1 MKKIVHVA
9 AAVITRPDGSVL
21 LGQRAPDTFY
31 PGYWEF
37 PGGKVEPGETP
48 RDALIREL
56 DEELG
61 MRVDAAYP
69 WITREHV
76 YEHAHVSLHFFEV
89 TAWRGEIHDR
99 VHSALSWQQAGAMDV
114 GPMLPANG
122 PILKALRLPR
132 VCGITHAGEIGID
145 AQLAR
150 LEAALAGGLR
160 LVQIREPALPDADCE
175 RFARAVVERCHAAGA
190 LAVVNGDAALA
201 RRIGADGVHLG
212 EDDGDIAAARTLLG
226 PGAIIGA
233 SCYDHLQ
240 LAQRAVAA
248 GASYVAFGAFFPSR
262 SKATTRRAHPQL
274 LRDAT
279 ALGVPRVAIGG
290 LTADNSTALVE
301 AGADLL
307 AVISG
312 VFAADDP
319 LAALC
324 AYRACFD
331 VAPTPARP

>member
-61 MRVDAAYP
+61 MRVDTAYP

-201 RRIGADGVHLG
+201 RRIGADGLHLPARSLMAA
-212 EDDGDIAAARTLLG
+212 DGRPDFEWV
-226 PGAIIGA
+226 GA
-233 SCYDHLQ
+233 SCHS
-240 LAQRAVAA
+240 RAELEQAAALELDYALLGAVRPTQSHPERASLGWPAFGELIVRLPLPVFALGGLSAGDLETAKAA
-248 GASYVAFGAFFPSR
+248 GAHGVAGIRGIWQA
-262 SKATTRRAHPQL
+262 
-274 LRDAT
+274 
-279 ALGVPRVAIGG
+279 
-290 LTADNSTALVE
+290 
-301 AGADLL
+301 
-307 AVISG
+307 
-312 VFAADDP
+312 
-319 LAALC
+319 
-324 AYRACFD
+324 
-331 VAPTPARP
+331 

>member
-1 MKKIVHVA
+1 MRKIVHVA

-61 MRVDAAYP
+61 MRVDTAYP

-145 AQLAR
+145 TQLAR

-201 RRIGADGVHLG
+201 RRIGADGLHLPARSLMAA
-212 EDDGDIAAARTLLG
+212 DGRPDFEWV
-226 PGAIIGA
+226 GA
-233 SCYDHLQ
+233 SCHS
-240 LAQRAVAA
+240 RAELEQAAALEFDYALLGAVRPTQSHPERATLGWPAFGELIVRLPLPVFALGGLSAGDLETAKAA
-248 GASYVAFGAFFPSR
+248 GAHGVAGIRGIWQA
-262 SKATTRRAHPQL
+262 
-274 LRDAT
+274 
-279 ALGVPRVAIGG
+279 
-290 LTADNSTALVE
+290 
-301 AGADLL
+301 
-307 AVISG
+307 
-312 VFAADDP
+312 
-319 LAALC
+319 
-324 AYRACFD
+324 
-331 VAPTPARP
+331 

>member
-201 RRIGADGVHLG
+201 RRIGADGLHLPARSLMAA
-212 EDDGDIAAARTLLG
+212 DGRPDFEWV
-226 PGAIIGA
+226 GA
-233 SCYDHLQ
+233 SCHS
-240 LAQRAVAA
+240 RAELEQAAALEFDYALLGAVRPTQSHPERATLGWPAFGELIVRLPLPVFALGGLSAGDLETAKAA
-248 GASYVAFGAFFPSR
+248 GAHGVAGIRGIWQA
-262 SKATTRRAHPQL
+262 
-274 LRDAT
+274 
-279 ALGVPRVAIGG
+279 
-290 LTADNSTALVE
+290 
-301 AGADLL
+301 
-307 AVISG
+307 
-312 VFAADDP
+312 
-319 LAALC
+319 
-324 AYRACFD
+324 
-331 VAPTPARP
+331 

>member
-48 RDALIREL
+48 REALIREL

-61 MRVDAAYP
+61 MRVDTAYP

-201 RRIGADGVHLG
+201 RRIGADGLHLPARSLMAA
-212 EDDGDIAAARTLLG
+212 DGRPDFEWV
-226 PGAIIGA
+226 GA
-233 SCYDHLQ
+233 SCHS
-240 LAQRAVAA
+240 RAELEQAAALELDYALLGAVRPTQSHPERAPLGWSAFGDLVARLPLPVFALGGLSAGDLETAKAA
-248 GASYVAFGAFFPSR
+248 GAHGVAGIRGIWQA
-262 SKATTRRAHPQL
+262 
-274 LRDAT
+274 
-279 ALGVPRVAIGG
+279 
-290 LTADNSTALVE
+290 
-301 AGADLL
+301 
-307 AVISG
+307 
-312 VFAADDP
+312 
-319 LAALC
+319 
-324 AYRACFD
+324 
-331 VAPTPARP
+331 

>member
-61 MRVDAAYP
+61 MRVDTAYP

-145 AQLAR
+145 TQLAR

-201 RRIGADGVHLG
+201 RRIGADGLHLPARSLMAA
-212 EDDGDIAAARTLLG
+212 DGRPDFEWV
-226 PGAIIGA
+226 GA
-233 SCYDHLQ
+233 SCHS
-240 LAQRAVAA
+240 RAELEQAAALELDYALLGAVRPTQSHPERAPLGWSAFGDLVARLPLPVFALGGLSAGDLETAKAA
-248 GASYVAFGAFFPSR
+248 GAHGVAGIRGIWQA
-262 SKATTRRAHPQL
+262 
-274 LRDAT
+274 
-279 ALGVPRVAIGG
+279 
-290 LTADNSTALVE
+290 
-301 AGADLL
+301 
-307 AVISG
+307 
-312 VFAADDP
+312 
-319 LAALC
+319 
-324 AYRACFD
+324 
-331 VAPTPARP
+331 

>member
-31 PGYWEF
+31 PCYWES

-48 RDALIREL
+48 REALIREL

-61 MRVDAAYP
+61 MRVDTAYP

-201 RRIGADGVHLG
+201 RRIGADGLHLPARSLMAA
-212 EDDGDIAAARTLLG
+212 DGRPDFEWV
-226 PGAIIGA
+226 GA
-233 SCYDHLQ
+233 SCHS
-240 LAQRAVAA
+240 RAELEQAAALELDYALLGAVRPTQSHPERATLGWPAFGELIVRLPLPVFALGGLSAGDLETAKAA
-248 GASYVAFGAFFPSR
+248 GAHGVAGIRGIWQA
-262 SKATTRRAHPQL
+262 
-274 LRDAT
+274 
-279 ALGVPRVAIGG
+279 
-290 LTADNSTALVE
+290 
-301 AGADLL
+301 
-307 AVISG
+307 
-312 VFAADDP
+312 
-319 LAALC
+319 
-324 AYRACFD
+324 
-331 VAPTPARP
+331 

>member
-9 AAVITRPDGSVL
+9 AAVITRPDGSFL

-61 MRVDAAYP
+61 MQVEAASP

-99 VHSALSWQQAGAMDV
+99 VHSALSWQQADAMDV

-132 VCGITHAGEIGID
+132 LFGITHAGEIGID

-150 LEAALAGGLR
+150 LDAALASDLR
-160 LVQIREPALPDADCE
+160 LVQIREPALPEADRE

-190 LAVVNGDAALA
+190 LAVVNGDAVLA
-201 RRIGADGVHLG
+201 HRTGADGLHLTASSLTG
-212 EDDGDIAAARTLLG
+212 TATRPDFEWV
-226 PGAIIGA
+226 GA
-233 SCYDHLQ
+233 SCHTRSDLEKAASLELDYAL
-240 LAQRAVAA
+240 LGAVKPTL
-248 GASYVAFGAFFPSR
+248 SHPER
-262 SKATTRRAHPQL
+262 S
-274 LRDAT
+274 
-279 ALGVPRVAIGG
+279 ALGWPAFSEMISRLPMPVFALGG
-290 LTADNSTALVE
+290 LSADDLSTAKASGAHGV
-301 AGADLL
+301 AG
-307 AVISG
+307 I
-312 VFAADDP
+312 
-319 LAALC
+319 
-324 AYRACFD
+324 RAIWQG
-331 VAPTPARP
+331 

>member
-61 MRVDAAYP
+61 MRVDTAYP

-145 AQLAR
+145 TQLAR

-201 RRIGADGVHLG
+201 RRIGADGLHLPARSLMAA
-212 EDDGDIAAARTLLG
+212 DGRPDFEWV
-226 PGAIIGA
+226 GA
-233 SCYDHLQ
+233 SCHS
-240 LAQRAVAA
+240 RAELEQAAALELDYALLGAVRPTQSHPERATLGWSAFGDLVARLPLPVFALGGLSAGDLETAKAA
-248 GASYVAFGAFFPSR
+248 GAHGVAGIRGIWQA
-262 SKATTRRAHPQL
+262 
-274 LRDAT
+274 
-279 ALGVPRVAIGG
+279 
-290 LTADNSTALVE
+290 
-301 AGADLL
+301 
-307 AVISG
+307 
-312 VFAADDP
+312 
-319 LAALC
+319 
-324 AYRACFD
+324 
-331 VAPTPARP
+331 

>member
-1 MKKIVHVA
+1 MRKIVHVA
-9 AAVITRPDGSVL
+9 AAVITRPDGSFL

-61 MRVDAAYP
+61 MQVDTAYP

-89 TAWRGEIHDR
+89 SAWRGEIHDR
-99 VHSALSWQQAGAMDV
+99 VHSALSWQKADAMDV

-132 VCGITHAGEIGID
+132 VFGITHAGEIGVG

-150 LEAALAGGLR
+150 LDAALAGGLR
-160 LVQIREPALPDADCE
+160 LVQIREPALPEADRE

-201 RRIGADGVHLG
+201 HRSGADGLHLTASSLAG
-212 EDDGDIAAARTLLG
+212 TTTRPDFEWV
-226 PGAIIGA
+226 GA
-233 SCYDHLQ
+233 SCHT
-240 LAQRAVAA
+240 RADLEKAASLELDYALLGAVKPTLSHPGRSALGWPAFSDMITRLPMPVFALGGLSADDLCTAKAA
-248 GASYVAFGAFFPSR
+248 GAHGVAGI
-262 SKATTRRAHPQL
+262 RAIWQ
-274 LRDAT
+274 
-279 ALGVPRVAIGG
+279 G
-290 LTADNSTALVE
+290 
-301 AGADLL
+301 
-307 AVISG
+307 
-312 VFAADDP
+312 
-319 LAALC
+319 
-324 AYRACFD
+324 
-331 VAPTPARP
+331 

>member
-201 RRIGADGVHLG
+201 RRIGADGLHLPARSLMAA
-212 EDDGDIAAARTLLG
+212 DGRPDFEWV
-226 PGAIIGA
+226 GA
-233 SCYDHLQ
+233 SCHS
-240 LAQRAVAA
+240 RAELEQAAALEFDYALLGAVRPTQSHPERATLGWSAFGDLVARLPLPVFALGGLSAGDLETAKAA
-248 GASYVAFGAFFPSR
+248 GAHGVAGIRGIWQA
-262 SKATTRRAHPQL
+262 
-274 LRDAT
+274 
-279 ALGVPRVAIGG
+279 
-290 LTADNSTALVE
+290 
-301 AGADLL
+301 
-307 AVISG
+307 
-312 VFAADDP
+312 
-319 LAALC
+319 
-324 AYRACFD
+324 
-331 VAPTPARP
+331 

>member
-1 MKKIVHVA
+1 MRKIVHVA
-9 AAVITRPDGSVL
+9 AAVITRPDGSFL

-61 MRVDAAYP
+61 MQVDTAYP

-89 TAWRGEIHDR
+89 SAWRGEIHDR
-99 VHSALSWQQAGAMDV
+99 VHSALSWQRADAMDV

-132 VCGITHAGEIGID
+132 IFGITHAGEIGID

-150 LEAALAGGLR
+150 LDAALASGLR
-160 LVQIREPALPDADCE
+160 LVQIREPALPEADRE

-201 RRIGADGVHLG
+201 QRTGADGLHLTASSLTG
-212 EDDGDIAAARTLLG
+212 TATRPDFEWV
-226 PGAIIGA
+226 GA
-233 SCYDHLQ
+233 SCHTRSDLEKAASLELDYAL
-240 LAQRAVAA
+240 LGAVKPTL
-248 GASYVAFGAFFPSR
+248 SHPER
-262 SKATTRRAHPQL
+262 S
-274 LRDAT
+274 
-279 ALGVPRVAIGG
+279 ALGWPAFSEMITRLPMPVFALGG
-290 LTADNSTALVE
+290 LSADDLSTAKASGAHGV
-301 AGADLL
+301 AG
-307 AVISG
+307 I
-312 VFAADDP
+312 
-319 LAALC
+319 
-324 AYRACFD
+324 RAIWQG
-331 VAPTPARP
+331 

>member
-201 RRIGADGVHLG
+201 RRIGADGLHLPARSLMAA
-212 EDDGDIAAARTLLG
+212 DGRPDFEWV
-226 PGAIIGA
+226 GA
-233 SCYDHLQ
+233 SCHS
-240 LAQRAVAA
+240 RAELEQAAALELDYALLGAVRPTQSHPERATLGWPAFGELIVRLPLPVFALGGLSAGDLETAKAA
-248 GASYVAFGAFFPSR
+248 GAHGVAGIRGIWQA
-262 SKATTRRAHPQL
+262 
-274 LRDAT
+274 
-279 ALGVPRVAIGG
+279 
-290 LTADNSTALVE
+290 
-301 AGADLL
+301 
-307 AVISG
+307 
-312 VFAADDP
+312 
-319 LAALC
+319 
-324 AYRACFD
+324 
-331 VAPTPARP
+331 

>member
-145 AQLAR
+145 TQLAR

-201 RRIGADGVHLG
+201 RRIGADGLHLPARSLMAA
-212 EDDGDIAAARTLLG
+212 DGRPDFEWV
-226 PGAIIGA
+226 GA
-233 SCYDHLQ
+233 SCHS
-240 LAQRAVAA
+240 RAELEQAAALELDYALLGAVRPTQSHPERAPLGWPAFGELIARLPLPVFALGGLSAGDLETAKAA
-248 GASYVAFGAFFPSR
+248 GAHGVAGIRGIWQA
-262 SKATTRRAHPQL
+262 
-274 LRDAT
+274 
-279 ALGVPRVAIGG
+279 
-290 LTADNSTALVE
+290 
-301 AGADLL
+301 
-307 AVISG
+307 
-312 VFAADDP
+312 
-319 LAALC
+319 
-324 AYRACFD
+324 
-331 VAPTPARP
+331 

>member
-1 MKKIVHVA
+1 MRKIVHVA

-61 MRVDAAYP
+61 MRVDTAYP

-201 RRIGADGVHLG
+201 RRIGADGLHLPARSLMAA
-212 EDDGDIAAARTLLG
+212 DGRPDFEWV
-226 PGAIIGA
+226 GA
-233 SCYDHLQ
+233 SCHS
-240 LAQRAVAA
+240 RAELEQAAALELDYALLGAVRPTQSHPERATLGWPAFGELIVRLPLPVFALGGLSAGDLETAKAA
-248 GASYVAFGAFFPSR
+248 GAHGVAGIRGIWQA
-262 SKATTRRAHPQL
+262 
-274 LRDAT
+274 
-279 ALGVPRVAIGG
+279 
-290 LTADNSTALVE
+290 
-301 AGADLL
+301 
-307 AVISG
+307 
-312 VFAADDP
+312 
-319 LAALC
+319 
-324 AYRACFD
+324 
-331 VAPTPARP
+331 

>member
-48 RDALIREL
+48 REALIREL

-201 RRIGADGVHLG
+201 RRIGADGLHLPARSLMAA
-212 EDDGDIAAARTLLG
+212 DGRPDFEWV
-226 PGAIIGA
+226 GA
-233 SCYDHLQ
+233 SCHS
-240 LAQRAVAA
+240 RAELEQAAALELDYALLGAVRPTQSHPERATLGWPAFGELIARLPLPVFALGGLSAGDLETAKAA
-248 GASYVAFGAFFPSR
+248 GAHGVAGIRGIWQA
-262 SKATTRRAHPQL
+262 
-274 LRDAT
+274 
-279 ALGVPRVAIGG
+279 
-290 LTADNSTALVE
+290 
-301 AGADLL
+301 
-307 AVISG
+307 
-312 VFAADDP
+312 
-319 LAALC
+319 
-324 AYRACFD
+324 
-331 VAPTPARP
+331 